1 MIRRKTKTGILLL
14 AVLAAASY
22 WAGREGQ
29 DPQQAPSPGLDT
41 QLDYALQDFEL
52 KFFDREGRQTIRLT
66 APVLANN
73 AASGV
78 GEISKPVFDV
88 ANDGKFWKIVAESA
102 TVQADR
108 EHITLSGDVWMH
120 RRELNGAA
128 ILDIYTS
135 ELMLE
140 VTPRIAFSDRP
151 VRVVDG
157 HDIMEAVGFRV
168 NMNNDNFQLLDKVKL
183 VYAVN

>member
-14 AVLAAASY
+14 AALVAVSY
-22 WAGREGQ
+22 WAGRERQ

-52 KFFDREGRQTIRLT
+52 KFFDREGLQTLRLT
-66 APVLANN
+66 APVLANH
-73 AASGV
+73 ATSGV
-78 GEISKPVFDV
+78 GEISKPVLDV
-88 ANDGKFWKIVAESA
+88 VSDGKFWKIVAESA

-108 EHITLSGDVWMH
+108 EHITLSGNVWMH
-120 RRELNGAA
+120 RRDPNGTA
-128 ILDIYTS
+128 ILDIHTS

-140 VTPRIAFSDRP
+140 ITPGIAFSDRP

-157 HDIMEAVGFRV
+157 HDIMTAVGFRV

-183 VYAVN
+183 IYAIN